1 MKTLRLAICDND
13 RTYCNRL
20 DDYLRSHLNL
30 SFDIVSF
37 TETKILLDFAR
48 EHAIA
53 LLMISESLFL
63 SLENKLEKG
72 LFSNILIMDETPQG
86 MIAEPKILSD
96 VHIDHVSKYQAAS
109 GLVNGIID
117 FCAET
122 PEDFE
127 SVSSHAKLGK
137 SRIIGLYS
145 PVTKSGQTTFSVEM
159 AKAIAREKNK
169 KVIFLSFE
177 SFSSLPALLEG
188 DCDENITDLL
198 YYADCE
204 KSKFGLYLEKIK
216 RHRDGVDFIMP
227 AKTAI
232 QVKEISF
239 EKIRELMELLADKAG
254 YEYVVLDLTEYPEGF
269 FDILSMCDHIITVC
283 GKSTADAERIRAYDM
298 VLREN
303 LFSEI
308 ETKTIKVQLPDIRD
322 KKAYNSLV
330 SELIERTL

>member
-145 PVTKSGQTTFSVEM
+145 PVTKSGQTTLSVEM

-169 KVIFLSFE
+169 KVIF
-177 SFSSLPALLEG
+177 FSLRAFLHFLPCLKVTVTKTSLTFFTMRIVKKASS
-188 DCDENITDLL
+188 DYI
-198 YYADCE
+198 
-204 KSKFGLYLEKIK
+204 SKKLKGIE
-216 RHRDGVDFIMP
+216 
-227 AKTAI
+227 
-232 QVKEISF
+232 
-239 EKIRELMELLADKAG
+239 
-254 YEYVVLDLTEYPEGF
+254 
-269 FDILSMCDHIITVC
+269 
-283 GKSTADAERIRAYDM
+283 M
-298 VLREN
+298 VL
-303 LFSEI
+303 I
-308 ETKTIKVQLPDIRD
+308 
-322 KKAYNSLV
+322 SLC
-330 SELIERTL
+330 RPRQQFR